1 MRRLLLL
8 IFLTLFGLGVG
19 LAIGA
24 ITMRRV
30 DKAASKVAPEN
41 IADQAVRTV
50 TVVRHRLRDAIE
62 EGSRARAETEADL
75 RERFNVP
82 EPSEIARMRTEGR
95 SADRTRA
102 QDNGG

>member
-19 LAIGA
+19 LALGA

-50 TVVRHRLRDAIE
+50 TVVRARLRDAID

-82 EPSEIARMRTEGR
+82 DPQDVAARRAAAGGNGQDGPSDQQR
-95 SADRTRA
+95 
-102 QDNGG
+102 